1 MYPHN
6 IIIAMAKQKQV
17 VSKIHRSPQSPIL
30 IIRLILIC
38 TDRALDTEYDW
49 ILILLKAHHYDNVWR
64 PQTRDTRLLASKYDP
79 SAQWWPESAK
89 IKAWKT
95 LGYLVWL
102 HIAPPAAPS
111 HVSLPWYL
119 AFDSSSIKICSKV
132 HSLLPLCDGVMETL
146 SLSVFSES
154 SGHFTL
160 KASEMFS
167 KFAVLFLVQV

>member
-38 TDRALDTEYDW
+38 ADRALDTEYDW
-49 ILILLKAHHYDNVWR
+49 ILILLKAHHYDNVATTDKRHETIGQQVWSR
-64 PQTRDTRLLASKYDP
+64 GSVMDRDCKDQGLENSGISLVAARCTRGCTKSRL
-79 SAQWWPESAK
+79 
-89 IKAWKT
+89 
-95 LGYLVWL
+95 
-102 HIAPPAAPS
+102 HPA
-111 HVSLPWYL
+111 VSLPWYL

-132 HSLLPLCDGVMETL
+132 HSLLSLCDGVMETL

-154 SGHFTL
+154 SRHITL
-160 KASEMFS
+160 KA
-167 KFAVLFLVQV
+167 